1 MEIELFHYSD
11 FTFRNARHAMM
22 SDPAAFVEIITPNE
36 LEESESNSVQT
47 TDGGKCGN
55 LVLYIQNSLE
65 YIVLNIN

>member
-1 MEIELFHYSD
+1 
-11 FTFRNARHAMM
+11 MM